1 MRKSNG
7 AWRERQMGG
16 GYGKKVKWG
25 GGRYG
30 EKLKCGGGVWQESQ
44 MGCGEKVK
52 WGGGGMA
59 RKSNVEGYGEKG
71 HREEFSSMLSYRRFE
86 AH

>member
-16 GYGKKVKWG
+16 GMARKSNG

-30 EKLKCGGGVWQESQ
+30 EKLKCGGG
-44 MGCGEKVK
+44 GYGKKVK
-52 WGGGGMA
+52 WGVARKSNGGGGGMA
-59 RKSNVEGYGEKG
+59 RKVIVKNS
-71 HREEFSSMLSYRRFE
+71 LQC
-86 AH
+86 